1 MLHKGRGAQIQTK
14 NSFLKQE
21 KSNAHVEGIDDF
33 EEAVIPTKYLQE
45 SAKSIVNRVKSPDIG
60 PEWSLNPYQGCEHGC
75 IYCYARNAHEYYGFS
90 AGLDFETNIMVKKNA
105 PELLRA
111 FFDKR
116 GWVPAPIVLSGNTDC
131 YQPAEKKLGITRKLL
146 EVFLEYKNP
155 VGIITKN
162 SLVLRDAD
170 ILTELAKLNL
180 VHVNLSITS
189 LNEETRLKLEPRTAT
204 AKKRL
209 QTVSELA
216 GLGIPV
222 RVMAAPLIPFIN
234 MDELPSIMQAAA
246 DAGASDVAYTLVRLN
261 GSLAELFTDWIRKQY
276 PDKAERVLAQIK
288 SLHGG
293 RLNNSEYGKR
303 MRGSG
308 ELAEI
313 TAQQHK
319 LWHKRLFA
327 DKSIPAYDLSLFKR
341 PESGQLQLF

>member
-21 KSNAHVEGIDDF
+21 KSKAHVEGIDDF

-75 IYCYARNAHEYYGFS
+75 IYCYARNSHEYYGFS

-105 PELLRA
+105 PDLLRA

-116 GWVPAPIVLSGNTDC
+116 SWFPAPIVLSGNTDC
-131 YQPAEKKLGITRKLL
+131 YQPAEKKWGITRKLL

-170 ILTELAKLNL
+170 ILAELAKLNL

-261 GSLAELFTDWIRKQY
+261 GSLAELFSDWIRKQY

-293 RLNNSEYGKR
+293 KLNNSEYGKR